1 MFRDKVNTPNKKDH
15 FKLFHNLPTLI
26 MATYIIFN
34 IIPNIINTNYR
45 YETEIYGKTV
55 IQVAYPFYRIG
66 CLIDPVIYIFVSSC
80 FQNRKNILNKKY
92 TNSKIRPIE
101 PEKKETFRGKHY
113 DF

>member
-1 MFRDKVNTPNKKDH
+1 M
-15 FKLFHNLPTLI
+15 PTLI

-55 IQVAYPFYRIG
+55 IQVAYTFYRIG
-66 CLIDPVIYIFVSSC
+66 WLVDPVIYIFFSSC
-80 FQNRKNILNKKY
+80 FQNIKNILNKKY

-101 PEKKETFRGKHY
+101 PEKKETFKGKHH
-113 DF
+113 DL